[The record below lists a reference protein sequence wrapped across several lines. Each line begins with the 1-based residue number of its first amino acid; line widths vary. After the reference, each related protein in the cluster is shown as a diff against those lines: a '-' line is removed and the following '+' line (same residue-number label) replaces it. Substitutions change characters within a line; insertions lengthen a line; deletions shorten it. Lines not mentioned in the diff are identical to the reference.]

1 MQHSQQP
8 NPTTQDGNAP
18 WYRNQAA
25 ALSILFLTLIN
36 CIGVLAFYE
45 GQMEIKLTSLN
56 LRPEGCNVLKHSGI
70 VIQPLDN
77 GSCKVQLPYR
87 TNMMGSGGRIELGST
102 EISVSDNQVIATVP
116 IANQPYTVEQSTALK
131 LLIISAALM
140 LVVLGWVINLQA
152 EAIADKIASEGEGAV
167 STAGEESAKGITQ

>member
-8 NPTTQDGNAP
+8 NPTTQAANTP

-56 LRPEGCNVLKHSGI
+56 LRTEGCNALKHSGI

-77 GSCKVQLPYR
+77 GSCKTQLPYR
-87 TNMMGSGGRIELGST
+87 ANMMGSGGRIELGST
-102 EISVSDNQVIATVP
+102 KIMIADNQVIATSQ

-131 LLIISAALM
+131 LLIISAAMM
-140 LVVLGWVINLQA
+140 LLVLGWVINLQA
-152 EAIADKIASEGEGAV
+152 ETIAGKIASEGEGAV